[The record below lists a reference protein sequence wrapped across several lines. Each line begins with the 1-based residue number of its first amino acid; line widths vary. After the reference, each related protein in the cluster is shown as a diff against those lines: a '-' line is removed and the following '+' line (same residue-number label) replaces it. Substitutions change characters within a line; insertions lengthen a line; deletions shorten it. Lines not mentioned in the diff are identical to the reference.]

1 MSQVTSKQRDRIT
14 KARVKLLLHHSF
26 FGNLATRLKIVDASD
41 RLPTAA
47 VDGRHLFYNDEFVGK
62 LSDGEL
68 LFLIAH
74 EVMHCVYEHMLRRGD
89 RDPQIW
95 NMAADYVINGGL
107 IKDKIGEVI
116 KVVPILYDA
125 KYNGMTTDEVYDDL
139 MANATVIKMTL
150 DTHLDLT
157 GDPKDGEDKDGKG
170 SGPGGGL
177 GRKLSEEERKALSDE
192 MKDAMIQ
199 AAQAAG
205 AGNLPS
211 GVDRLVKDFTEPKM
225 PWQDLC
231 RIQLT
236 SMVKND
242 YSFMRPSRKSWHT
255 GAVLPGM
262 MPAEEIDVC
271 IAFDTSG
278 SISHDMLRDFL
289 SEVKGIMDTFD
300 SWHIK
305 IWSFDTSVHNVQD
318 YDSDGNGDIT
328 EYQPM
333 GGGGTTFEANWE
345 FMRENEITPKQFI
358 MFTDGYPG
366 QGWGDENYT
375 DTLFVIHGNDN
386 IVPPHGQVAY
396 YDYKP
401 SKH

>member
-1 MSQVTSKQRDRIT
+1 MTQVQSKQRDRIT
-14 KARVKLLLHHSF
+14 KARVKLLLHHPF
-26 FGNLATRLKIVDASD
+26 FGNLATRLKIVDASE
-41 RLPTAA
+41 RLSTAA

-62 LSDGEL
+62 LNDGEL
-68 LFLIAH
+68 IFLIAH

-89 RDPQIW
+89 RDPEVW

-107 IKDKIGEVI
+107 IKDKIGEII

-125 KYNGMTTDEVYDDL
+125 KYNNMTTDEVYDDL
-139 MANATVIKMTL
+139 MANATIIKMTL
-150 DTHLDLT
+150 DTHIDLT
-157 GDPKDGEDKDGKG
+157 ADPKDGDDKDGKG
-170 SGPGGGL
+170 SKGGIGK
-177 GRKLSEEERKALSDE
+177 KLSDEERKALSDE
-192 MKDAMIQ
+192 LKDALIQ

-231 RIQLT
+231 RVQLT

-242 YSFMRPSRKSWHT
+242 YSFMRPSRKGWHT
-255 GAVLPGM
+255 GAILPGM
-262 MPAEEIDVC
+262 LPAEEIDVC

-289 SEVKGIMDTFD
+289 SEVKGIMDSFD

-305 IWSFDTSVHNVQD
+305 IWSFDTAVHNVQD
-318 YDSDGNGDIT
+318 YDSDGNGNLT

-375 DTLFVIHGNDN
+375 DTLFIIHGNDN
-386 IVPPHGQVAY
+386 IVPPHGMVAY
-396 YDYKP
+396 YNEHK
-401 SKH
+401 